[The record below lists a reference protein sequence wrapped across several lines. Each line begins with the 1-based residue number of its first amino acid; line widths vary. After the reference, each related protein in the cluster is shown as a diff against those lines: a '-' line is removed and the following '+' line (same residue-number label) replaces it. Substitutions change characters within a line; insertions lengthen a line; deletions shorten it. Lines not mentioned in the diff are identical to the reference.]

1 MPRVNFLLAFTCCV
15 LLFSC
20 TERVVKDHEDP
31 GALQKTTYATYFKI
45 YRYPN
50 YNLLVNYLNAQR
62 SDSIVYALY
71 AGEKPKLRPGVVFVR
86 TPSQK
91 VACLSSVFVG
101 FLSRLGLVQQVGA
114 VDNLDFIS
122 NPVLLTTANTG
133 VIKELA
139 KNGQLNLEQTLV
151 SRVDLV
157 FTNPSGD
164 KKKDLDPRLVDA
176 GIIPV
181 VCADYF
187 ENHPLGRAEWI
198 KAIALFFGR
207 EKEADSLFAD
217 TEKKYLALK
226 ASADTCKYR
235 PTVFSELKTNDTWFV
250 AGGESS
256 LARFLGDAGSDYLW
270 KDNGKVNV
278 TAMNME
284 QVIGRALNADFWI
297 HLHLCNSAAD
307 IIKIDDRY
315 GEFKA
320 FKNGN
325 LYNNNALVN
334 PKGGNAYWENGLCN
348 PDEILSDLVKIFHP
362 TLQPGKEMKY
372 YKQLK

>member
-1 MPRVNFLLAFTCCV
+1 MLRVNFLLAFACGV
-15 LLFSC
+15 FLFSC
-20 TERVVKDHEDP
+20 TERAAKDRDDLTDP
-31 GALQKTTYATYFKI
+31 QKNSYATYFKI

-50 YNLLVNYLNAQR
+50 YNLLVNYLNVQR
-62 SDSIVYALY
+62 TDSIMYALY
-71 AGEKPKLRPGVVFVR
+71 TSVKPELGPDVVCVR
-86 TPSQK
+86 TPVKK

-101 FLSRLGLVQQVGA
+101 FLNRLARVQKIGA

-122 NPVLLTTANTG
+122 DTVLLATARAG
-133 VIKELA
+133 DIKELA

-151 SRVDLV
+151 SGVGLI

-164 KKKDLDPRLVDA
+164 KKKDLDARLLDA

-207 EKEADSLFAD
+207 EKEADSLFAE

-256 LARFLGDAGSDYLW
+256 LARFLSDAGANYLW

-284 QVIGRALNADFWI
+284 QVIDKALNADFWI
-297 HLHLCNSAAD
+297 HLHLCNSAVD
-307 IIKIDDRY
+307 MIKIDVRY

-320 FKNGN
+320 FKTGN
-325 LYNNNALVN
+325 LYNNNALLN
-334 PKGGNAYWENGLCN
+334 PMGGNAYWENGLCK
-348 PDEILSDLVKIFHP
+348 PDEILSDLVHIFHP
-362 TLQPGKEMKY
+362 TLQPDTKLKY
-372 YKQLK
+372 YKQVK